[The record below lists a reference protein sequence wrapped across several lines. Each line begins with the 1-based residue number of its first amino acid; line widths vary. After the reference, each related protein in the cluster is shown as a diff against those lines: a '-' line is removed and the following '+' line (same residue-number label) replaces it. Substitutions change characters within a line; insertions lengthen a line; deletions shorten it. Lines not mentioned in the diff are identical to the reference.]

1 MELLLIWLQVFSSS
15 ELKALRV
22 RERAALQ
29 ALMRR
34 DSTGQKV
41 DSFLVALGFWRASWE
56 KGYVGP
62 RYRLRRLV
70 VEGDSGAEKLVSR
83 YFRRSWEGE
92 VLRAGALDALLEEA
106 LYEVGKAGYLYASAE
121 WSRLDCDAGG
131 DCVGYVGVFLGERV
145 VLDTVFIGGAV
156 AGAAF
161 DVLSGDGGVAEA
173 ASFSGGLG
181 KAPYAFGSQS
191 VCDSRGYAAALAF
204 SGVSVGG
211 GAGAAPTK

>member
-1 MELLLIWLQVFSSS
+1 MELLLIWLQVFSPS

-29 ALMRR
+29 ALMQR

-83 YFRRSWEGE
+83 HFRRSWEGE

-131 DCVGYVGVFLGERV
+131 DCVGYVRVFLGERV
-145 VLDTVFIGGAV
+145 VLDTVFIRGRWPAPLS
-156 AGAAF
+156 AF
-161 DVLSGDGGVAEA
+161 YRVTGCGRSGLFLGR
-173 ASFSGGLG
+173 LG
-181 KAPYAFGSQS
+181 KSSLCVWLAVRMRQSWIRRGFGFF
-191 VCDSRGYAAALAF
+191 RG
-204 SGVSVGG
+204 
-211 GAGAAPTK
+211 